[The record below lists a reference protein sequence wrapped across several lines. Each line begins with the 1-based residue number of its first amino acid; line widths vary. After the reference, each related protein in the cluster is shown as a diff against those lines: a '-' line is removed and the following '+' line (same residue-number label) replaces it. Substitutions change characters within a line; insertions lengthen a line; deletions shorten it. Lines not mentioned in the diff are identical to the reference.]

1 MGSIVFLSGEIL
13 LIGAGIYAASFFTVC
28 MLTLFSLGML
38 WFWFEK
44 KRFYTMLFLLFF
56 WEEYIQE

>member
-44 KRFYTMLFLLFF
+44 KEILYYVIPLIF
-56 WEEYIQE
+56 WEKYIQG